1 MRKFLATTAA
11 GLALATG
18 TVAVATFTPIGTAFA
33 QSTSTTPTTQAAPTT
48 PSTGTGTGLGKLR
61 EHRRAVAKAVLKDA
75 AGVIGIQPKEL
86 FTDLKGGQ
94 SIADVATAH
103 NVAPQA
109 VIDKLVTDADA
120 RLDKAVADHKI
131 TQEQADKAKGK
142 MTDRVTKIVDKHFDG
157 SKKTTPTTK

>member
-33 QSTSTTPTTQAAPTT
+33 QTTPTTQAAPTT
-48 PSTGTGTGLGKLR
+48 PSTGTGTGTGVGKLR

-120 RLDKAVADHKI
+120 RLDKAVANHKI
-131 TQEQADKAKGK
+131 TQEQADKAKAK
-142 MTDRVTKIVDKHFDG
+142 MTDRVTKIVNKHFDG
-157 SKKTTPTTK
+157 SKKTTPTTTK